1 MDILHYTIPTIPFI
15 VILLFIYIIHH
26 YSNKKL
32 SNNLPPSPPSLPFI
46 GHLHLLK
53 SPRNLSIHS
62 LSQLYGPVVALRLG
76 SRNAIILS
84 SPAAVEEAL
93 IKNDT
98 IFSNH
103 PVIKAGH
110 ILGYNNTTMFFSPY
124 NPHWRNLR
132 RLTSLQLLSTSRI
145 NLLTSIRTEEFLS
158 LIRRMVKDSSS
169 GKIDIQARFFEM
181 TYNLMSKM
189 VVGKR
194 YYGECLDVEVEVANQ
209 FRDIMKEEIQLMF
222 SFNPRDFF
230 PALGW
235 LDLLGVERKME
246 RLLPRVDRFLTDI
259 VEEARRKRRNDPANG
274 NEEAEKETKEEE
286 KSLVDVMLS
295 MQDTDPETFTDEVIK
310 GHIKVSILYLK
321 TLRNFS
327 TLPENTTKY

>member
-84 SPAAVEEAL
+84 SLAAVEEAL

-145 NLLTSIRTEEFLS
+145 NLLTGIRTEEFLS

-169 GKIDIQARFFEM
+169 GKIDIQARFFE
-181 TYNLMSKM
+181 
-189 VVGKR
+189 
-194 YYGECLDVEVEVANQ
+194 
-209 FRDIMKEEIQLMF
+209 IPI
-222 SFNPRDFF
+222 
-230 PALGW
+230 
-235 LDLLGVERKME
+235 
-246 RLLPRVDRFLTDI
+246 
-259 VEEARRKRRNDPANG
+259 
-274 NEEAEKETKEEE
+274 
-286 KSLVDVMLS
+286 
-295 MQDTDPETFTDEVIK
+295 
-310 GHIKVSILYLK
+310 
-321 TLRNFS
+321 
-327 TLPENTTKY
+327 